1 MDSTHIFIAVTSAAV
16 VFQMLILGGMFFS
29 MRKTSAR
36 MEALAGEVRSKALPA
51 IEQAHAMLVE
61 VRPQVTAILGNL
73 THSTNLVR
81 GHMTRIDATVNDAL
95 DRTRLQV
102 IRTDELVTR
111 TLDKIEDTTEAVQS
125 TVMSPI
131 RQLSGIMH
139 GLSTA
144 LSFLLSARNRNGN
157 ESVGVPQDEMFI

>member
-1 MDSTHIFIAVTSAAV
+1 MDKLTLFIAITSAAV
-16 VFQMLILGGMFFS
+16 VLQMLILGGMFYS

-36 MEALAGEVRSKALPA
+36 MEALAGEIRTKALPA
-51 IEQAHAMLVE
+51 IEQAQAMLAE
-61 VRPQVTAILGNL
+61 VRPQVNDILGNL
-73 THSTNLVR
+73 SHSTNLVR
-81 GHMTRIDATVNDAL
+81 GHMTRLDATVNDAL

-125 TVMSPI
+125 TVMSPV

-139 GLSTA
+139 GISTG
-144 LSFLLSARNRNGN
+144 LSFLLGNRQRNGR